1 MSLSAY
7 ERRVLD
13 LLMAGPLTA
22 PELQRLLELK
32 SDGWLYGVLSGLEHA
47 GVIRATRVRLR
58 GVGGGSG
65 KGAKVYQ
72 LVGVGREEAIP

>member
-1 MSLSAY
+1 MNLSTY
-7 ERRVLD
+7 ERRIVE
-13 LLMAGPLTA
+13 LLERGPLTA
-22 PELQRLLELK
+22 PELQGLLHLQTA
-32 SDGWLYGVLSGLEHA
+32 SWLYGILSGLEHA

-72 LVGVGREEAIP
+72 LANL